1 MGRANRRRTGTS
13 IKTLTDAEAIA
24 LRLLVEETAEN
35 ARQVSIQPV
44 ESLHV
49 WIEKEAIWYA
59 ARDAAASAIRAGDRP
74 EPAARE
80 AVRDLLSRQAMDI
93 LDGLRPLPSSQ
104 VIGSETA
111 GGQVPRRNTRG
122 DHWALR
128 VLEGL
133 GRGTVWLARIASAV
147 LLLVAWRFVLE
158 AGYVADEVIDAFRR
172 WNRPA
177 SPETV
182 ALTVGVLSVPVA
194 LAACWLVGLWRIRD
208 WWKRRRRNQSADGV

>member
-1 MGRANRRRTGTS
+1 MAEPILRRTGNS

-24 LRLLVEETAEN
+24 LRLLVEEAVEN

-49 WIEKEAIWYA
+49 WIEREAIWYA
-59 ARDAAASAIRAGDRP
+59 ARDAATSAIRAGDRP
-74 EPAARE
+74 EPAARD
-80 AVRDLLSRQAMDI
+80 AVRDLLSRQAMNI

-104 VIGSETA
+104 AIDSETA
-111 GGQVPRRNTRG
+111 GSQVPRRSARG
-122 DHWALR
+122 DHWALK

-133 GRGTVWLARIASAV
+133 GRGTVWMARIASAM

-194 LAACWLVGLWRIRD
+194 LAACWLVGLWQIRG
-208 WWKRRRRNQSADGV
+208 WWKRQRRNQSADGI

>member
-1 MGRANRRRTGTS
+1 MRASQPPKRTGNS

-24 LRLLVEETAEN
+24 LRLVVEEAVEN
-35 ARQVSIQPV
+35 ARQVSIDPT
-44 ESLHV
+44 ESLQV
-49 WIEKEAIWYA
+49 WIERDEIWYA
-59 ARDAAASAIRAGDRP
+59 ARDAAASAIRAGDGP
-74 EPAARE
+74 EPAARD
-80 AVRDLLSRQAMDI
+80 AVRDLRSRQAMEI

-104 VIGSETA
+104 AIGPESA
-111 GGQVPRRNTRG
+111 GQVARRNANG

-128 VLEGL
+128 VLEGI

-177 SPETV
+177 SPQTV
-182 ALTVGVLSVPVA
+182 ALTVGILSVPVA
-194 LAACWLVGLWRIRD
+194 LAACWLVGLWRIRG
-208 WWKRRRRNQSADGV
+208 WWKRRSRDQSADGP